1 MNLTKYILLDG
12 NGFTTNAPC
21 RALLTGEEINFT
33 QTSLD
38 KSFNDS
44 LVMSSVLFDWERIE
58 IFDIFLVCFQFR
70 KIFCV
75 LQIFVSNFAKIL
87 IVKTLTPEN
96 SLLILMPMVGYLLTG
111 C

>member
-1 MNLTKYILLDG
+1 MLEIASLIRVNLTKYILLDG

-58 IFDIFLVCFQFR
+58 IFDIFLVY
-70 KIFCV
+70 
-75 LQIFVSNFAKIL
+75 VSNFAKSFAFSKFLFPIL
-87 IVKTLTPEN
+87 QK
-96 SLLILMPMVGYLLTG
+96 YL
-111 C
+111 

>member
-21 RALLTGEEINFT
+21 RVLLTGEEINFT

-58 IFDIFLVCFQFR
+58 IFDIFLVY
-70 KIFCV
+70 
-75 LQIFVSNFAKIL
+75 VSNFAKSFAFSKFLFPIL
-87 IVKTLTPEN
+87 QK
-96 SLLILMPMVGYLLTG
+96 YL
-111 C
+111 

>member
-1 MNLTKYILLDG
+1 MTKYILLLDG
-12 NGFTTNAPC
+12 NGFTANAPC

-33 QTSLD
+33 QTSLG

-44 LVMSSVLFDWERIE
+44 LVMSNVLFDREGME
-58 IFDIFLVCFQFR
+58 IFGIFLVY
-70 KIFCV
+70 
-75 LQIFVSNFAKIL
+75 VSKFAKSFAFSKFLFPILQKML

-96 SLLILMPMVGYLLTG
+96 SILILMPMVGYLLTG

>member
-12 NGFTTNAPC
+12 NGFTMNAPC

-58 IFDIFLVCFQFR
+58 IFDIFLVY
-70 KIFCV
+70 
-75 LQIFVSNFAKIL
+75 VSNFAKSFAFSKFLFPIL
-87 IVKTLTPEN
+87 QK
-96 SLLILMPMVGYLLTG
+96 YL
-111 C
+111 

>member
-58 IFDIFLVCFQFR
+58 IFDIFLVY
-70 KIFCV
+70 
-75 LQIFVSNFAKIL
+75 VSNFAKSFAFSKFLFPIL
-87 IVKTLTPEN
+87 HK
-96 SLLILMPMVGYLLTG
+96 YL
-111 C
+111 